1 MLIKDI
7 AKLWDQDR
15 VLAWKMLLKRDLGEV
30 EQKAILE
37 SHYVWEN
44 RAEAWIN
51 NYNFAEK
58 RQKYI
63 ILKNAWF
70 AEEEIKTLMQ
80 KWVCGKLAEKQV
92 FQEVTQSIDFYKMD
106 TLEFKWTYALDEI
119 KWLKQ
124 FQAKELIEKFANSI
138 DINYLINN
146 PRRID
151 SLLDI
156 VESMCDYIQKNEWNI
171 NKLSKQSLTDFKFSF
186 TILRNKMLELEKSNY
201 LTIYKDAIMEIKTKK
216 INPIYSNFN
225 Y

>member
-1 MLIKDI
+1 
-7 AKLWDQDR
+7 
-15 VLAWKMLLKRDLGEV
+15 
-30 EQKAILE
+30 
-37 SHYVWEN
+37 
-44 RAEAWIN
+44 
-51 NYNFAEK
+51 
-58 RQKYI
+58 
-63 ILKNAWF
+63 
-70 AEEEIKTLMQ
+70 MQ